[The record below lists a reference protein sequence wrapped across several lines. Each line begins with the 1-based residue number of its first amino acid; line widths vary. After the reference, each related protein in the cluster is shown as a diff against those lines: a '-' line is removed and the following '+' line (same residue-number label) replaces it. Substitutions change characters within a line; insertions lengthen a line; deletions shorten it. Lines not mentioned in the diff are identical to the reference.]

1 MLTIIY
7 HILMIRDVP
16 RNKFPWDNAPQDNC
30 SKQQLTKIKGTE
42 EHGLLQMISRRPTC
56 SSIAF
61 QMVICQKDGSPDDQN
76 QGDRG
81 ADDHMAF
88 SIPS

>member
-7 HILMIRDVP
+7 HILMIRNVPRDSIP
-16 RNKFPWDNAPQDNC
+16 RNKFPRDNVPQDNC

-42 EHGLLQMISRRPTC
+42 QHGLLQMISRMIWRPTC

-61 QMVICQKDGSPDDQN
+61 QMVIFQEDGQL
-76 QGDRG
+76 G
-81 ADDHMAF
+81 
-88 SIPS
+88 